1 MTNFSTKKCRLYAGC
16 ETFLR
21 LIYVNKLSKTR
32 TEQMKEVEDAKKCP
46 ILYDEDSP
54 ELSDEELN
62 RFVMSKIHK
71 EEFKQRA

>member
-1 MTNFSTKKCRLYAGC
+1 MSEKGKGIKMAIKTYVLNEETKL
-16 ETFLR
+16 T
-21 LIYVNKLSKTR
+21 
-32 TEQMKEVEDAKKCP
+32 TEQMKEVEDAKKSP

-62 RFVMSKIHK
+62 RFVRVSKIHK

>member
-1 MTNFSTKKCRLYAGC
+1 MSEKGKGIKMAIKTYVVNEETKLTA
-16 ETFLR
+16 
-21 LIYVNKLSKTR
+21 
-32 TEQMKEVEDAKKCP
+32 EQMKEVEDAKKSP

-62 RFVMSKIHK
+62 RFVRVSKIRK

>member
-1 MTNFSTKKCRLYAGC
+1 MSEKGKGIKVAIKTYVLNEETKLTA
-16 ETFLR
+16 
-21 LIYVNKLSKTR
+21 
-32 TEQMKEVEDAKKCP
+32 EQMKEVEDAKKSP

-62 RFVMSKIHK
+62 RFVRVSKIRK

>member
-1 MTNFSTKKCRLYAGC
+1 VEGDMLFEWDEETKLTA
-16 ETFLR
+16 
-21 LIYVNKLSKTR
+21 
-32 TEQMKEVEDAKKCP
+32 EQMKEVEDAKKSP

-62 RFVMSKIHK
+62 RFVRVSKIRK

>member
-1 MTNFSTKKCRLYAGC
+1 MLFEWDEETKL
-16 ETFLR
+16 T
-21 LIYVNKLSKTR
+21 

>member
-1 MTNFSTKKCRLYAGC
+1 MAIKTYVLNEETKLTA
-16 ETFLR
+16 
-21 LIYVNKLSKTR
+21 
-32 TEQMKEVEDAKKCP
+32 EQMKEVEDAKKSP

-62 RFVMSKIHK
+62 RFVRVSKIRK

>member
-1 MTNFSTKKCRLYAGC
+1 MAIKTYVLNEETKL
-16 ETFLR
+16 T
-21 LIYVNKLSKTR
+21 
-32 TEQMKEVEDAKKCP
+32 TEQMKEVEDAKKSP

-62 RFVMSKIHK
+62 RFVRVSKIHK

>member
-1 MTNFSTKKCRLYAGC
+1 MSEKGKGIKMAIKTYVLNEETKL
-16 ETFLR
+16 T
-21 LIYVNKLSKTR
+21 
-32 TEQMKEVEDAKKCP
+32 TEQMKEVEDAKKYP

-62 RFVMSKIHK
+62 RFVRVSKIHK

>member
-1 MTNFSTKKCRLYAGC
+1 MSEKGKGIKMAIKTYVLNEETKL
-16 ETFLR
+16 T
-21 LIYVNKLSKTR
+21 
-32 TEQMKEVEDAKKCP
+32 TEQMKEVEDAKKSP

-62 RFVMSKIHK
+62 RFVRVSKIRK

>member
-1 MTNFSTKKCRLYAGC
+1 MSEKGKGIKMAIKTYVLNEETKL
-16 ETFLR
+16 T
-21 LIYVNKLSKTR
+21 
-32 TEQMKEVEDAKKCP
+32 TEQMKEVEDAKKCR

-62 RFVMSKIHK
+62 RFVRVSKIHK

>member
-1 MTNFSTKKCRLYAGC
+1 MLFEWDEETKLTA
-16 ETFLR
+16 
-21 LIYVNKLSKTR
+21 
-32 TEQMKEVEDAKKCP
+32 EQMKEVEDAKKSP

-62 RFVMSKIHK
+62 RFVRVSKIRK

>member
-1 MTNFSTKKCRLYAGC
+1 MSEKGKGIKMAIKTYVLNEETKL
-16 ETFLR
+16 T
-21 LIYVNKLSKTR
+21 
-32 TEQMKEVEDAKKCP
+32 TEQMKEVEDAKKTP

-62 RFVMSKIHK
+62 RFVRVSKIRK

>member
-1 MTNFSTKKCRLYAGC
+1 MSEKGKGIKMAIKTYVLNEETKLTA
-16 ETFLR
+16 
-21 LIYVNKLSKTR
+21 
-32 TEQMKEVEDAKKCP
+32 EQMKEVEDAKKSP

-62 RFVMSKIHK
+62 RFVRVSKIRK

>member
-1 MTNFSTKKCRLYAGC
+1 MLFEWDEETKL
-16 ETFLR
+16 T
-21 LIYVNKLSKTR
+21 
-32 TEQMKEVEDAKKCP
+32 TEQMKEVEDAKKCT

-62 RFVMSKIHK
+62 RFVRVSKIHK

>member
-1 MTNFSTKKCRLYAGC
+1 MSEKGKGIKMAIKTYVLNEETKL
-16 ETFLR
+16 T
-21 LIYVNKLSKTR
+21 
-32 TEQMKEVEDAKKCP
+32 TEQMKEVEDAKKCT

-62 RFVMSKIHK
+62 RFVRVSKIHK

>member
-1 MTNFSTKKCRLYAGC
+1 MSEKGKGIKMAIKTYVLNEETKLTA
-16 ETFLR
+16 
-21 LIYVNKLSKTR
+21 
-32 TEQMKEVEDAKKCP
+32 EQMKEVEDAKKSP

-62 RFVMSKIHK
+62 RFVRVSKIHK

>member
-1 MTNFSTKKCRLYAGC
+1 MSEKGKGIKMAIKTYVLNEETKL
-16 ETFLR
+16 T
-21 LIYVNKLSKTR
+21 
-32 TEQMKEVEDAKKCP
+32 TEQMKEVEDAKKTP

-62 RFVMSKIHK
+62 RFVRVSKIHK